1 MIKHWRGRNEFL
13 HTSISVYLRVIRDK
27 IRAQVL
33 STASRVAKFVLQN
46 FIWSR
51 IININH
57 PMVVTLP
64 HWWML
69 QGFKCSSNV
78 RV

>member
-1 MIKHWRGRNEFL
+1 MFKHCWGCSKFL
-13 HTSISVYLRVIRDK
+13 HTSKPVYLRVIRVK
-27 IRAQVL
+27 NRAQVL
-33 STASRVAKFVLQN
+33 FTTSRVAKFVLQN